1 MLRTPNWLSITR
13 YRSVALKNLSETIF
27 RRHSPDEKEGEE
39 NRLSSTNKR
48 RGIETNRQAY
58 VSIPLFIN
66 ICQRYYFSIRIRAST
81 ANNPRSVATSGLIS
95 ISFISEAKRSK
106 VERRTIMSA
115 YCCSSIPFCPRV
127 PLIIG

>member
-1 MLRTPNWLSITR
+1 MLRTPNWPSIIR

-27 RRHSPDEKEGEE
+27 RRHSPDEKEEEE

>member
-1 MLRTPNWLSITR
+1 MLRTPNWPSITR
-13 YRSVALKNLSETIF
+13 YRSVALKNLSEIIF
-27 RRHSPDEKEGEE
+27 RRHFPDEKEEEE

-48 RGIETNRQAY
+48 RGIEINRQAY

-106 VERRTIMSA
+106 VERRTIISA